1 MPNYLRYILF
11 FFIALTIF
19 SSIHYYIWRR
29 LFKNTGLPDFWEKF
43 SLYIIFTLLI
53 YFIFAQFLSR
63 MIPFNYSLPFLW
75 LAYLWIGTMLL
86 IFICLVFVDVIRF
99 IIFIFSKI
107 FIPSNSEIDLERRQL
122 ISQITASGVSIAVAA
137 ASGISVFNYLS
148 KPIVKKL
155 NISLNGLPQIFDG
168 FRIVQ
173 ISDLHVG
180 QLMTKATLQEVVQQV
195 NDLNPDL
202 IAITGDLV
210 DGSLDKLSN
219 VIAPIKDFS
228 AQYGVFFVT
237 GNHEYFNGAEKWI
250 AEIKNLGITVLEN
263 ENVKI
268 ERNTDSFILAGVN
281 DHEASR
287 FGNKHAADL
296 NKALSQS
303 NNNNVVLLAHQPIA
317 ANAAAEYNV
326 DLVLSGHTHGGQIW
340 PINYLVYLQ
349 QPYIKGLY
357 SYKNTQIYVNQGTGC
372 WGPPM
377 RLGTQNEITE
387 ITLMA
392 V

>member
-1 MPNYLRYILF
+1 MPSPLMTILF
-11 FFIALTIF
+11 FCIALTIL
-19 SSIHYYIWRR
+19 SLIHYYIWRK
-29 LFKNTGLPDFWEKF
+29 LFRNTGLPKYLKKL
-43 SLYIIFTLLI
+43 SLYILITLLLF
-53 YFIFAQFLSR
+53 FIFAQILSR
-63 MIPFNYSLPFLW
+63 VLPFNYSIPFLW
-75 LAYLWIGTMLL
+75 LAYLWIGIMLL
-86 IFICLVFVDVIRF
+86 IFICLVFIDVIRF
-99 IIFIFSKI
+99 IVFIFSKI
-107 FIPSNSEIDLERRQL
+107 FISSNSEIDLERRQF
-122 ISQITASGVSIAVAA
+122 ISQITASGVSITVAA
-137 ASGISVFNYLS
+137 VSGISVFNYLS

-155 NISLNGLPQIFDG
+155 NISLNGLPSTFNG
-168 FRIVQ
+168 FKIVQ

-180 QLMTKATLQEVVQQV
+180 QLMTQATLQKVVQQV

-210 DGSLDKLSN
+210 DGSIDKLSSE
-219 VIAPIKDFS
+219 ITPIKDFS
-228 AQYGVFFVT
+228 APHGVFFVT
-237 GNHEYFNGAEKWI
+237 GNHEYYSGAEKWI
-250 AEIKNLGITVLEN
+250 EEIRSLGITVLEN

-268 ERNTDSFILAGVN
+268 KINNDSFTLAGVN

-287 FGNKHAADL
+287 FGNKHAADFK
-296 NKALSQS
+296 KALSQS

-317 ANAAAEYNV
+317 AKEIADYNV

-340 PINYLVYLQ
+340 PIHYLVYLNQ
-349 QPYIKGLY
+349 HFVKGLHR
-357 SYKNTQIYVNQGTGC
+357 YKKTQIYVNQGTGC